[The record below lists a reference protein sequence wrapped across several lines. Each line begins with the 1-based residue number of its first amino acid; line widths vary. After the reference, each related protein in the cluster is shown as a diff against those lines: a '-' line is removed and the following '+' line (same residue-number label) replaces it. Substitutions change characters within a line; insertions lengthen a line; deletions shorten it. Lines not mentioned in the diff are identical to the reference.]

1 MLQDLENLFSM
12 GIVEYVHDP
21 YMHGF
26 EETAVILLN
35 SNCISFLDLWLRL
48 SLVNSS
54 KISN

>member
-21 YMHGF
+21 YGF